1 MMLVTFKLST
11 HSKIW
16 SFLLLFIILLSLG
29 LYVAYMWISNYYF
42 SDYVTG
48 NTFMFFTSGETY
60 FIVLFCICLVLA
72 IDGVVL
78 SLDSEHADVVSKLRN
93 IVSK

>member
-1 MMLVTFKLST
+1 
-11 HSKIW
+11 
-16 SFLLLFIILLSLG
+16 
-29 LYVAYMWISNYYF
+29 
-42 SDYVTG
+42 
-48 NTFMFFTSGETY
+48 MFFTSGETY

>member
-1 MMLVTFKLST
+1 
-11 HSKIW
+11 
-16 SFLLLFIILLSLG
+16 
-29 LYVAYMWISNYYF
+29 
-42 SDYVTG
+42 
-48 NTFMFFTSGETY
+48 MFFTSGETY

-72 IDGVVL
+72 IDGIVL

>member
-29 LYVAYMWISNYYF
+29 LYIAYMWISNYYF

-48 NTFMFFTSGETY
+48 NTFMFFTSG
-60 FIVLFCICLVLA
+60 
-72 IDGVVL
+72 
-78 SLDSEHADVVSKLRN
+78 
-93 IVSK
+93 